1 MLLLFSFQKTIERI
15 VLSKL
20 DMSNSVLY
28 LFHVA
33 LNSGLKNEL
42 RFLLI
47 RQNVFMLYSVERR

>member
-33 LNSGLKNEL
+33 LNSGLKTN
-42 RFLLI
+42 
-47 RQNVFMLYSVERR
+47 